1 MPLWGTGR
9 AGANP
14 ISALNFVDLRPGDYE
29 TLLNGTETIATGSK
43 SIAFARGGSGSGSDQ
58 GSTFAITGCPNGSTI
73 DIQASSTKTDDA
85 GTLAAMD
92 GSFVNVSAGGSGGT
106 VISNGFYTDTGRSM
120 FYRVIVTAFVSGDVP
135 VVTVKR

>member
-29 TLLNGTETIATGSK
+29 TLLDGTEVIATGSK
-43 SIAFARGGSGSGSDQ
+43 SIAFARGGSGSGMDA
-58 GSTFAITGCPNGSTI
+58 GSTFTVTGCPNGSII
-73 DIQASSTKTDDA
+73 DIQASNTKTDDA

-92 GSFVNVSAGGSGGT
+92 ASFQNIGGT
-106 VISNGFYTDTGRSM
+106 IDGNGFYTDIGRSM
-120 FYRVIVTAFVSGDVP
+120 FYRVIVTTFASGDVP
-135 VVTVKR
+135 VVIVKR